1 MKVDIRALLLALLLV
16 PVSAQAVTRV
26 GIVLECPYFC
36 EGEEKHGYIRELI
49 DDFFNLHV
57 KSQQGVK
64 FYALPSFRISQ
75 MVETGQLEFG
85 VLNSKDIRY
94 NSRLKSFD
102 SVLGVSYSGI
112 ANDIQNDFL
121 VLSEADL
128 IGEEVCFI
136 NLPPSLRE
144 TFLSLHSK
152 SPSRVISIKG
162 ANSVARGFEMLRN
175 KRTQM
180 LVGEFNSLKN
190 YLGKNPELA
199 KDYKVSASSFTGY
212 NSLVL
217 FTSASNKKHK
227 ELNALFA
234 TYLSEKR
241 ESGELKRLM
250 QSYFIEDWSQQV
262 TY

>member
-1 MKVDIRALLLALLLV
+1 MGIRALLLCLLLI
-16 PVSAQAVTRV
+16 PATTQAVTRV

-36 EGEEKHGYIRELI
+36 EGDDRKGYIRELV
-49 DDFFNLHV
+49 DEFFELHA
-57 KSQQGVK
+57 KSDQGVQ
-64 FYALPSFRISQ
+64 FFALPPFRISQ

-94 NSRLKSFD
+94 NSRLQSFN
-102 SVLGVSYSGI
+102 SVLGISYSGI
-112 ANDIQNDFL
+112 ASNIKSDFL

-128 IGEEVCFI
+128 VGKGVCFI

-144 TFLSLHSK
+144 TFLNLHSK

-162 ANSVARGFEMLRN
+162 RNSVSRGFEMLRT
-175 KRTQM
+175 KRTQI
-180 LVGEFNSLKN
+180 LIGEFNSLKN
-190 YLGKNPELA
+190 YLGNNPRLA
-199 KDYKVSASSFTGY
+199 EDYKVSASSFTGY

-217 FTSASNKKHK
+217 FTSESQKNYK
-227 ELNALFA
+227 ELNKSF
-234 TYLSEKR
+234 TKYFNQKR

-250 QSYFIEDWSQQV
+250 ESYFIDDWSQQV

>member
-1 MKVDIRALLLALLLV
+1 MDIRTLLLCLLLIPASV
-16 PVSAQAVTRV
+16 QAITRV

-36 EGEEKHGYIRELI
+36 EGDDKKGYIRELVEE
-49 DDFFNLHV
+49 FFQLHA
-57 KSQQGVK
+57 KSEPDVQ
-64 FYALPSFRISQ
+64 FFALPPFRISQ

-94 NSRLKSFD
+94 NSRLQSFN

-112 ANDIQNDFL
+112 ASSVKSDFL

-128 IGEEVCFI
+128 VGEEVCFI

-144 TFLSLHSK
+144 TFLNLHSK
-152 SPSRVISIKG
+152 SPSHVISIKG
-162 ANSVARGFEMLRN
+162 VNSVSRGFEMLRTG
-175 KRTQM
+175 RTKI

-190 YLGKNPELA
+190 HLGNNPRLA

-217 FTSASNKKHK
+217 FTSDSQKNYSG
-227 ELNALFA
+227 LNEAF
-234 TYLSEKR
+234 TKYLHQKR

-250 QSYFIEDWSQQV
+250 ESYFIEDWSQQV